1 MNSSMNEDND
11 EEVFERAERL
21 RNRRKELEDPLGED
35 VLSSEETKE
44 DDSISQ
50 ETPGAVDH
58 DSRDE
63 KQPNSNSDSKDSDE
77 DDKKCQ
83 FVIFEVH
90 GQQMTMNIH
99 NTREV
104 VNFDNVTPV
113 FHTPQFLRGV
123 MNLRGEVVAVVDIG
137 VFLGLDPID
146 AQENQK
152 ILIAQHDG
160 NKAGFLVNDMVGV
173 ESIPRG
179 SVSDPPPT
187 MQGVSGQWLAG
198 VITRDGSHLIVLDT
212 AAIFESD
219 RVEEL

>member
-1 MNSSMNEDND
+1 MNEEND
-11 EEVFERAERL
+11 EEAFERAERL

-35 VLSSEETKE
+35 VLSSEETQE
-44 DDSISQ
+44 DDTSSQ
-50 ETPGAVDH
+50 ESSADVEH
-58 DSRDE
+58 DNEDE
-63 KQPNSNSDSKDSDE
+63 KQTNSNSDSKDSDE
-77 DDKKCQ
+77 DDKECQ

-104 VNFDNVTPV
+104 VEFDNVTPV

-137 VFLGLDPID
+137 AFLGLEPID
-146 AQENQK
+146 AQEGHK
-152 ILIAQHDG
+152 ILMAQYEG
-160 NKAGFLVNDMVGV
+160 NTAGFLVNDMIGV

-179 SVSDPPPT
+179 KVSEPPPT

-198 VITRDGSHLIVLDT
+198 VITRDGGHLMVLDT
-212 AAIFESD
+212 ASIFQSE
-219 RVEEL
+219 RIEEL